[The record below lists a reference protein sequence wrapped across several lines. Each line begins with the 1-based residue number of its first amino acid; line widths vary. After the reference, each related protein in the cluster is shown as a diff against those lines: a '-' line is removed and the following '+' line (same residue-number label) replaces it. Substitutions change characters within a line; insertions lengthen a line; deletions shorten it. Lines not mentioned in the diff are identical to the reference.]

1 MKAPAL
7 DILAVAAH
15 RDDVEQTC
23 GGTLLKMAEHGQ
35 STGILDLTLGEMG
48 TRGTAEDRAQ
58 EAAEAARILRVCRRE
73 ALDIPD
79 GRVENTWENRLEV
92 ARVIRETRPRVVI
105 LPYWEGRHPD
115 HYTASKLGYEAC
127 FLAGLAKLAI
137 SRQPSAVS
145 DKHVVSSRESE
156 GSVFRR
162 VASAV
167 ASVVGGEKQGA
178 PSAAKAEKLGPDFGT
193 TGSRALPE
201 DSSQPSAASDSTL
214 RSREDSGRA
223 ESGRAAPDHADSGRA
238 DSVGRTDS
246 ESLSPHRPFKII
258 YATLYY
264 DIRPTF
270 VVDITDQ
277 FEARFESLMAY
288 KSQFSDQE
296 AGKDIFPARIEI
308 RARIEAMAR
317 FYGMLAGVTYAEP
330 FLQKEVGLV
339 EDVTAI
345 PVKSI

>member
-1 MKAPAL
+1 MPSPSL
-7 DILAVAAH
+7 DVLAIAAH

-23 GGTLLKMAEHGQ
+23 GGTLLKMAELGRR
-35 STGILDLTLGEMG
+35 TGILDLTRGEMG
-48 TRGTAEDRAQ
+48 TRGNAEDRQ
-58 EAAEAARILRVCRRE
+58 REAGDAAKILRASWRE

-79 GRVENTWENRLEV
+79 GRVENTWENRLKV
-92 ARVIRETRPRVVI
+92 ARVIRRTRPRVVI
-105 LPYWEGRHPD
+105 LPYWKGRHPD

-127 FLAGLAKLAI
+127 FLAGLAKLDIERAL
-137 SRQPSAVS
+137 SSQQSAFS
-145 DKHVVSSRESE
+145 Q
-156 GSVFRR
+156 

-167 ASVVGGEKQGA
+167 ASVVAGEQQTSGA
-178 PSAAKAEKLGPDFGT
+178 KAHISAAEIGK
-193 TGSRALPE
+193 TGSRAL
-201 DSSQPSAASDSTL
+201 SDGD
-214 RSREDSGRA
+214 EF
-223 ESGRAAPDHADSGRA
+223 
-238 DSVGRTDS
+238 
-246 ESLSPHRPFKII
+246 ESLVPYRPFKII

-264 DIRPTF
+264 DVRPTF

-296 AGKDIFPARIEI
+296 AGKDIFPARAEI
-308 RARIEAMAR
+308 RSRIEAMAR
-317 FYGMLAGVTYAEP
+317 FYGMMAGVTYAEP